1 MEPAVT
7 ADLSGFLATARSFL
21 DALPDSVVITVPSG
35 HMIYANPSACR
46 LLGRHVDALVGLH
59 AEVVLGP
66 KWKKLSEVL
75 SSGRP
80 QPKINIRIEEKL
92 CRATAFPLR
101 LNGQINAVLSFFEGA
116 FAYDKLSP
124 ELESYK
130 QTARTLDAIMECLY
144 DGLWITDSQG
154 NVLKM
159 NKGVQRIKGCT
170 PEECLGKNVRE
181 LVAAGYIDQSVTQL
195 VLERKTTVTIVQK
208 TRTNKKVLATG
219 TPIFDSNGE
228 IDIIVVN
235 DRDITELEK
244 MRRDLEMS
252 KALVDLYR
260 NELSELQSRELQ
272 SNHYVCQS
280 KVMQTVY
287 EKALR
292 VARFDT
298 TVLLAGESGVGKG
311 LLAKLIH
318 QRSERCNGPFVRVDC
333 SGIPETLFESE
344 VFGYE
349 KGAFSGAGPKG
360 KLGLVEL
367 AEGGTLFLDEI
378 GEVPMAQ
385 QVKLL
390 RFLDEKALIRV
401 GGTSVRPV
409 DARLIAATN
418 KDLAEEVRKGR
429 FRRDLFYR
437 LNVVSLLIPPL
448 RERPQDIV
456 GLITFFIKKFGS
468 QYQVNKQVDRETI
481 DALLGYHYP
490 GNIRELENIIE
501 SMMVLSGADLITLK
515 DLPAEVRS
523 SGEQSEMLDN
533 NVCMNL
539 KGLIGQI
546 SVDHILRAIEKY
558 GSQRQAA
565 RRLGVNQST
574 ISRRLRQHLPS
585 REGNARAQS

>member
-1 MEPAVT
+1 MKRAVT
-7 ADLSGFLATARSFL
+7 EDLSGFLATARSFL
-21 DALPDSVVITVPSG
+21 DVLPDSVVITVPSG
-35 HMIYANPSACR
+35 HIVYANPSAGR
-46 LLGRHVDALVGLH
+46 LLGRHVDDLVGLD
-59 AEVVLGP
+59 AEAILGP
-66 KWKKLSEVL
+66 KWKEISEAL
-75 SSGRP
+75 YSGRP
-80 QPKINIRIEEKL
+80 QPKVNMRIEEKL
-92 CRATAFPLR
+92 CRATGFPLR
-101 LNGQINAVLSFFEGA
+101 FNGRIKAVVSFFEGV
-116 FAYDKLSP
+116 FAYDTLSP

-154 NVLKM
+154 YVLKM
-159 NKGVQRIKGCT
+159 NKGVERIKGCT

-260 NELSELQSRELQ
+260 NELSELHSRELQ
-272 SNHYVCQS
+272 SNYYVCQS
-280 KVMQTVY
+280 KVMQTLY
-287 EKALR
+287 EKTLR
-292 VARFDT
+292 AARFDT

-318 QRSERCNGPFVRVDC
+318 QKSERRNGPFVRVDC
-333 SGIPETLFESE
+333 SGVPETLFESE

-378 GEVPMAQ
+378 GEVPLAQ

-390 RFLDEKALIRV
+390 RFLDEKCLIRV

-409 DARLIAATN
+409 DARVIAATN

-448 RERPQDIV
+448 RQRPQDIV
-456 GLITFFIKKFGS
+456 GLITFFMKKFGT

-481 DALLGYHYP
+481 DVLLGYHYP

-501 SMMVLSGADLITLK
+501 SMMVLSAADLITVK
-515 DLPAEVRS
+515 DLPAEVRGL
-523 SGEQSEMLDN
+523 GEQPETLDDS
-533 NVCMNL
+533 VCMNL
-539 KGLIGQI
+539 KGLIGQV
-546 SVDHILRAIEKY
+546 SVEHILRAIEKY
-558 GSQRQAA
+558 GSQREAA
-565 RRLGVNQST
+565 RHLGVNQST
-574 ISRRLRQHLPS
+574 ISRRLRRHGPNQ
-585 REGNARAQS
+585 EGNSPAHA

>member
-1 MEPAVT
+1 
-7 ADLSGFLATARSFL
+7 
-21 DALPDSVVITVPSG
+21 
-35 HMIYANPSACR
+35 
-46 LLGRHVDALVGLH
+46 LGRYVDDLVGLD
-59 AEVVLGP
+59 AEAILGP
-66 KWKKLSEVL
+66 KWKELSEVL
-75 SSGRP
+75 YCGRP
-80 QPKINIRIEEKL
+80 QPKVNMRIEEKL
-92 CRATAFPLR
+92 CRATGFPLR
-101 LNGQINAVLSFFEGA
+101 LNGRIKAVLSFFEGV
-116 FAYDKLSP
+116 FAYDTLSP

-154 NVLKM
+154 YVLKM
-159 NKGVQRIKGCT
+159 NKGVERIKGCT

-272 SNHYVCQS
+272 SNYYVCQS
-280 KVMQTVY
+280 KVMQTLY
-287 EKALR
+287 EKTLR
-292 VARFDT
+292 AARFDT

-318 QRSERCNGPFVRVDC
+318 QKSQRSNGPFVRVDC
-333 SGIPETLFESE
+333 SGVPETLFESE

-378 GEVPMAQ
+378 GEVPLAQ

-390 RFLDEKALIRV
+390 RFLDEKCLIRV

-409 DARLIAATN
+409 DARVIAATN

-448 RERPQDIV
+448 RQRSQDIV
-456 GLITFFIKKFGS
+456 GLITFFMKKFGT
-468 QYQVNKQVDRETI
+468 QYQVNKQLTGKRSMSSSDTTI
-481 DALLGYHYP
+481 P
-490 GNIRELENIIE
+490 EISEN
-501 SMMVLSGADLITLK
+501 
-515 DLPAEVRS
+515 
-523 SGEQSEMLDN
+523 
-533 NVCMNL
+533 
-539 KGLIGQI
+539 
-546 SVDHILRAIEKY
+546 
-558 GSQRQAA
+558 
-565 RRLGVNQST
+565 
-574 ISRRLRQHLPS
+574 SRI
-585 REGNARAQS
+585 